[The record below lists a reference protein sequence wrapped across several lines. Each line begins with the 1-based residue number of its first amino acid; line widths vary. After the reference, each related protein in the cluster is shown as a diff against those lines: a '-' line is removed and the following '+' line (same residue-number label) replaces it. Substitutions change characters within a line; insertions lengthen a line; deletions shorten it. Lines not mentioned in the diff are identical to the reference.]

1 MVRNDIGQIS
11 ERRQEEREMSG
22 QERIES
28 IRSIREL
35 LIGGSDRVTTGKLIR
50 FCWKC
55 NFIISRTKI
64 DNKNVNC
71 FGSLR
76 AKQVWSSPPLFDC
89 MIIKKGLEKTNIFTE
104 MYTQLQLTVKNSK

>member
-35 LIGGSDRVTTGKLIR
+35 LIGGSDRVTSGKLIR
-50 FCWKC
+50 FCCKC
-55 NFIISRTKI
+55 NFHAPKSTTTKMAQI
-64 DNKNVNC
+64 T
-71 FGSLR
+71 FMP
-76 AKQVWSSPPLFDC
+76 Q
-89 MIIKKGLEKTNIFTE
+89 
-104 MYTQLQLTVKNSK
+104 

>member
-1 MVRNDIGQIS
+1 MVFNDIGQIS

-50 FCWKC
+50 FCRKC
-55 NFIISRTKI
+55 
-64 DNKNVNC
+64 
-71 FGSLR
+71 
-76 AKQVWSSPPLFDC
+76 
-89 MIIKKGLEKTNIFTE
+89 
-104 MYTQLQLTVKNSK
+104 